1 MEDMTSFEALVRF
14 IKSLSVALHERD
26 PHTRFHCDR
35 VGLLTCEIGI
45 ACDLSKADLTV
56 LRISSA
62 LHDIGKIGIP
72 DKILLKA
79 TSFDQDE
86 WEIMKTHSARGQRI
100 VDATLLTNSAEIGT
114 IIRHHHEYFN
124 GAGYPDGLA
133 GESIP
138 LLSRILSIAD
148 SYDAM
153 ATLRVY
159 QRDRNHH
166 EIMEVLRSEENIK
179 FDPFVFRKFLEIIEQ
194 SSCRTRL
201 S

>member
-1 MEDMTSFEALVRF
+1 MAE
-14 IKSLSVALHERD
+14 
-26 PHTRFHCDR
+26 
-35 VGLLTCEIGI
+35 
-45 ACDLSKADLTV
+45 
-56 LRISSA
+56 
-62 LHDIGKIGIP
+62 IP
-72 DKILLKA
+72 DNILLKA

-100 VDATLLTNSAEIGT
+100 VVATLLTNAAEIGT

-159 QRDRNHH
+159 RRDRNHY

-179 FDPFVFRKFLEIIEQ
+179 FDPFVFRKFTGIIEQ
-194 SSCRTRL
+194 SPCRTRL
-201 S
+201 R